1 MKEIRMKKKA
11 GLLGAG
17 IGAALVVALGAVSFL
32 VKAGWGSFGHP
43 RLLSAS
49 GSRANPP
56 AVRTQPL
63 PEDLDER
70 CRAAGI

>member
-1 MKEIRMKKKA
+1 VKEIRMMRKE
-11 GLLGAG
+11 GLLNVG

-43 RLLSAS
+43 RLLPSY

-63 PEDLDER
+63 PDDFDER
-70 CRAAGI
+70 CRAAGL

>member
-1 MKEIRMKKKA
+1 MKRKE

-43 RLLSAS
+43 RLLPAS

-56 AVRTQPL
+56 AVQTQPL
-63 PEDLDER
+63 PEDFVER

>member
-1 MKEIRMKKKA
+1 VKEIRMMRKE
-11 GLLGAG
+11 GLLNVG

-43 RLLSAS
+43 RLLPVN

-56 AVRTQPL
+56 AVRTQSL
-63 PEDLDER
+63 PEDFDER